1 MALSWSFL
9 PPRPPT
15 RKPHW
20 PLRSQYHPRPW
31 STWGS
36 WVPSGLPPDSW
47 EAGGFWIHKDSTR
60 YPGKTSRDVK
70 GFGRTTNRSKIFLTY
85 VLPFFGGYLTCEIQT
100 TNSSTKKTLSH
111 SFQCIWKHWIHIFQN
126 QIYHEN
132 PWIIFYHWLFKI
144 YVMPKHTSR
153 SGLYRGP
160 EIWHPNFMKSSK
172 CTIYLHQVWSPQ
184 MGRIQW
190 SLRIIPVSK

>member
-1 MALSWSFL
+1 MTRTDYSLLQQLGSFHPLSWSFL

-20 PLRSQYHPRPW
+20 PLWSQYRPRPW

-70 GFGRTTNRSKIFLTY
+70 GFGRTTNRSKIFLTN

-100 TNSSTKKTLSH
+100 TNSSTKKNIVTLLSVH
-111 SFQCIWKHWIHIFQN
+111 METLDTYLPKSDISWKSMNHILPLTVQN
-126 QIYHEN
+126 ICDAKTH
-132 PWIIFYHWLFKI
+132 F
-144 YVMPKHTSR
+144 
-153 SGLYRGP
+153 
-160 EIWHPNFMKSSK
+160 
-172 CTIYLHQVWSPQ
+172 
-184 MGRIQW
+184 
-190 SLRIIPVSK
+190 